1 MLLWILG
8 LGHAVVDIMQ
18 GALSILLPQLSEK
31 FALSYSQVG
40 LLSIAFTFSSAIIQ
54 PLFGLASDRY
64 RMNWLL
70 PLGVVAASVGMAAT
84 GYVPSYGWLVAAII
98 LSGLGV
104 AAYHPEGSKMA
115 NFTSAEGRQGAS
127 MSIYS
132 LGGNVGIGVGPML
145 ALFFLGLSGLKGSWG
160 FLIPGALMTALL
172 LVVYPRINGLL
183 AEHQQETKVRTGYG
197 GRGRY
202 GSLTLLIGY
211 VIVRSWVHAGLLTY
225 IPFYF
230 AEFRGMSQVG
240 AGFLLTTFLISG
252 AVGTALGGP
261 LADRWGERN
270 NLVGS
275 MILSLVFLLPFM
287 HSGGPWAFILAALLG
302 ASLISTFPV
311 TVVFGQRLLP
321 DKIGLASGLMLGFS
335 VGTGSVGVFLL
346 GLFAD
351 NFGLPAAMQVLS
363 FLPLLG
369 IFLTRFLPG
378 QGQLAQAD
386 SQKQA

>member
-1 MLLWILG
+1 MLLWILS

-40 LLSIAFTFSSAIIQ
+40 LLSIAFTFSSAIVQ

-70 PLGVVAASVGMAAT
+70 PSGVVAASAGMAAT
-84 GYVPSYGWLVAAII
+84 GYVDSYYWLVAAIVV
-98 LSGLGV
+98 SGLGV
-104 AAYHPEGSKMA
+104 AAYHPEGSKLA
-115 NFTSAEGRQGAS
+115 NFISREGRQGAS
-127 MSIYS
+127 MSVYS
-132 LGGNVGIGVGPML
+132 LGGNIGIGVGPLVAM
-145 ALFFLGLSGLKGSWG
+145 FFWGLGGLEGSWG
-160 FLIPGALMTALL
+160 FLIPGVLMTALL
-172 LVVYPRINGLL
+172 LVVYPKITGLV
-183 AEHQQETKVRTGYG
+183 AEHQQGTKARTDYA

-202 GSLTLLIGY
+202 GSLALLIGY
-211 VIVRSWVHAGLLTY
+211 VTIRSWVHAGLLTY

-230 AEFRGMSQVG
+230 AEFRGMSLVG
-240 AGFLLTTFLISG
+240 AGFLLTTFLVSG

-261 LADRWGERN
+261 LADHWGEKN
-270 NLVGS
+270 NLIGS

-287 HSGGPWAFILAALLG
+287 HSGGPGAFILAALLG

-321 DKIGLASGLMLGFS
+321 NNIGLASGLMLGFS

-351 NFGLPAAMQVLS
+351 TFSLPAAMQVLA
-363 FLPLLG
+363 FLPPCRSLLSCRSWE
-369 IFLTRFLPG
+369 FF
-378 QGQLAQAD
+378 
-386 SQKQA
+386 